1 MARVEA
7 DAGAPGAA
15 AAIRVELVRSPRAGE
30 VERTLLTL
38 AAGATVGEALA
49 ACGWAPGSGLRVAVW
64 GRLLPCDGFGTTP
77 LADRDRIEL
86 LRPLAVD
93 PMEARRRRE
102 HAQRPAG
109 RAGGTNRTNRTKG
122 ATAAG

>member
-1 MARVEA
+1 MARVDVDA
-7 DAGAPGAA
+7 DTAIAA
-15 AAIRVELVRSPRAGE
+15 ATIRVELVRSPCAGE
-30 VERTLLTL
+30 VERLDLTL
-38 AAGATVGEALA
+38 AAGATVGDALA
-49 ACGWAPGSGLRVAVW
+49 ACAWSPGSGLRVAVW
-64 GRLLPCDGFGTTP
+64 GRLLPRDGFGATP